1 MVEGM
6 PCMAI
11 NEVNTCVIKFHLY
24 NNIHIKLKFQDTE
37 I

>member
-11 NEVNTCVIKFHLY
+11 NEVNTCVIKISFS
-24 NNIHIKLKFQDTE
+24 NNVHIKLKLQDIET
-37 I
+37 